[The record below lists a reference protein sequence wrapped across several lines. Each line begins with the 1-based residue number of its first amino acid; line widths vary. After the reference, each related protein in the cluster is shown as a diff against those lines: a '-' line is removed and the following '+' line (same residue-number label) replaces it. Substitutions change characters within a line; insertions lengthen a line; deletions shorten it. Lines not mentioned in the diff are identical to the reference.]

1 LTAKFKIL
9 NQLLEEIMRE
19 KIKKMPKTDLHL
31 HLDGSLRIDTILQLA
46 EKNRVKL
53 PAREWESLREYI
65 CCDEKCESLEE
76 YLQGFTVTCS
86 VMQTKEALHRVALEL
101 VEDVA
106 AENVRYMEVR
116 YSPILHV
123 EQGLSFEE
131 VNEAVIAGLKEGEA
145 KFKVKSG
152 VIICGLRHMKPSTS
166 YDLAKLAVKYKNKGV
181 VGYDLAGAEAGF
193 PAIEHKKAF
202 ELVQQHNMNITVHAG
217 EAAGAESIKQALHIC
232 GAHRIGHGTRLYED
246 EDLLN
251 YVNDHR
257 IALEVCLVSNLQT
270 KAVQKLADHPAKDY
284 LEKGLRVTLNTDN
297 RLISNTTLTDEYMTA
312 VKEFGWD
319 WNQLKQV
326 VLNGFVS
333 AFLPFREKEKLLEQV
348 IEELEDLE

>member
-1 LTAKFKIL
+1 
-9 NQLLEEIMRE
+9 MRE

-53 PAREWESLREYI
+53 PAREWESLQEYI

-152 VIICGLRHMKPSTS
+152 VIICGLRHMKSSTS